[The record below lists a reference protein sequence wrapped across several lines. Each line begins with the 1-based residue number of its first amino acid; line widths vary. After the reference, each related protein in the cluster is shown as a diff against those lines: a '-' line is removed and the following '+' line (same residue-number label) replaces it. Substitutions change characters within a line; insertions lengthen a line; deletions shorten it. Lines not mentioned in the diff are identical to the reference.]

1 LILKI
6 QETQQD
12 LIRIIKRE
20 QERFKTQQIYPGSP
34 FHKGY
39 IQSLTP

>member
-12 LIRIIKRE
+12 LTRTIKGE
-20 QERFKTQQIYPGSP
+20 QERFSRFILVHLP
-34 FHKGY
+34 KGY
-39 IQSLTP
+39 V